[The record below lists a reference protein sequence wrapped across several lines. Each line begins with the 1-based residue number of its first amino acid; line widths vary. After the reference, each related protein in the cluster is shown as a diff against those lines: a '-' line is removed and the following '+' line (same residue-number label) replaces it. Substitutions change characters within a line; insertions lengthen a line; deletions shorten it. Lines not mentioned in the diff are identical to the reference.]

1 MRHFNF
7 QTKDGCVLNTR
18 RIRCCDSTL
27 PRHPNSAVWDLQPY
41 VPRAGGSHG
50 WGGWE
55 GGRSAELR
63 LTLTDLPHKGIF
75 LLPATDAQISVPFK
89 EVTVNAAVESEAKV
103 EEARLGAAS
112 GLWRAARSTL
122 RSAAAPSSQQA
133 APLFETLLTLAALP
147 AVLVLV
153 LRHLLCSDFSHQIKE
168 HLAAGRKGGQN
179 KEGSHLVTGKQLGWQ
194 ETHLDFM
201 AQSPNIQPF
210 IRLFRG
216 RGSRSTG
223 WPPID
228 CVARSSC
235 GTGKGTPGQLS
246 PPPATKFTFMSLLH

>member
-7 QTKDGCVLNTR
+7 QTKDGSVLNTR
-18 RIRCCDSTL
+18 RTRCCDSTL

-41 VPRAGGSHG
+41 VPRAGGCHG

-55 GGRSAELR
+55 GGRSSELR
-63 LTLTDLPHKGIF
+63 LTLTDLPHKGVF

-89 EVTVNAAVESEAKV
+89 EVTVNAAVESEVKV
-103 EEARLGAAS
+103 EGARLGQPLAS
-112 GLWRAARSTL
+112 GVQRGPLCALPR
-122 RSAAAPSSQQA
+122 APSSQQA
-133 APLFETLLTLAALP
+133 ASLFETLLALAALP

-168 HLAAGRKGGQN
+168 HLAAGKKGGQN
-179 KEGSHLVTGKQLGWQ
+179 KEESHLVTGKQLSWQ

-216 RGSRSTG
+216 RGSCSRG
-223 WPPID
+223 WPPTD
-228 CVARSSC
+228 CMARSS
-235 GTGKGTPGQLS
+235 
-246 PPPATKFTFMSLLH
+246 